1 MFKPFKKLIRH
12 IMGINIRKVMADQTK
27 TVGDRVKIA
36 ILWQK
41 GFDNPNPGSIADPKN
56 TNMADYDFSH
66 EDYLEITEHFN
77 ITIDTEKPGANPL
90 NDADVEAFTTVQDC
104 IDGVNDAIK

>member
-1 MFKPFKKLIRH
+1 MFKFIKIIKRK
-12 IMGINIRKVMADQTK
+12 IMGIKIKKVMADRTK
-27 TVGDRVKIA
+27 TVEDRVKIA

-41 GFDNPNPGSIADPKN
+41 GFDDPNPGSIADPKN

-66 EDYLEITEHFN
+66 DDYLEITDHFN
-77 ITIDTEKPGANPL
+77 IIISTEKPGASPL
-90 NDADVEAFTTVQDC
+90 DDADVETFTTVQDC